1 MEIIGVPTSAAETLL
16 VTSAVTRVTTNLDG
30 QSNTSPML
38 LQVLS
43 NGIHLGFGQSC
54 EPFVTD
60 FTLFAGDFVTVP
72 AGITVSMIRHQG
84 LDASACVKVQVL
96 G

>member
-1 MEIIGVPTSAAETLL
+1 MEINGVPTSAAETLL

-54 EPFVTD
+54 TPFVTD
-60 FTLFAGDFVTVP
+60 FTFAMMSSCIRSFFESIRTTPSLVT
-72 AGITVSMIRHQG
+72 
-84 LDASACVKVQVL
+84 
-96 G
+96 